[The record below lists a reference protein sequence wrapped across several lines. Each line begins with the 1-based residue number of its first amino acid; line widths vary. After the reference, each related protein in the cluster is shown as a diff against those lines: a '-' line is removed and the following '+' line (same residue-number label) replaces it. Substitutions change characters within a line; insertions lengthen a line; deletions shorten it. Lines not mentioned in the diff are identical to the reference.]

1 MLRRIVFYAAK
12 CELCPFVLWQLAA
25 VRREQIQKLTVF
37 LDFWFLYLYLFLYS
51 YLYFKCLT
59 YCEELQEDLSSLTS
73 VTIKPML
80 EKFLISLGRNRWYDM
95 NNFPNPIHFLYFSLF
110 QINALREPSTRETSN
125 WFWRQIS
132 YRRVHSTGRDGQL
145 KVFYLKSDHSNHLCQ
160 YYQAFVKRLT
170 KSES

>member
-1 MLRRIVFYAAK
+1 MLSGLCLNVKADCVLCNKVWVVSVCAVTVSS
-12 CELCPFVLWQLAA
+12 CEAGADTEANCLPWLL
-25 VRREQIQKLTVF
+25 
-37 LDFWFLYLYLFLYS
+37 FLYLYLFLYS

-110 QINALREPSTRETSN
+110 QINALREPSTRETSD
-125 WFWRQIS
+125 WFWRPDLLS
-132 YRRVHSTGRDGQL
+132 SCSFHRTGRPAQG
-145 KVFYLKSDHSNHLCQ
+145 VI
-160 YYQAFVKRLT
+160 
-170 KSES
+170 SEERS